1 MILPILEF
9 KPIYRNTIWGGTRIS
24 DLKGGALK
32 VNGIGE
38 SLELSPLEDACS
50 VVITESLKGYS
61 LNKLMMLY
69 AKEILG
75 ETLFAKYGKHFPLL
89 IKLIDATDNLSI
101 QVHPSDEEVR
111 KGSNKP
117 RGKNEAWY
125 IIDTEENADI
135 ILGLAQDTPPHELVD
150 YAISGRLTDFS
161 HHVTP
166 HKGDIFNV
174 PAGTIHAIGKG
185 TLLLEVQQPSETTYR
200 LWDYD
205 RVDKEGRS
213 RALHLNEALEVAN
226 LSQSTLRAVPYRSL
240 PNSITLM
247 LSTPHFVMEN
257 IWIKSE
263 IRDYAPPFKESCA
276 ILTAVDGECIIED
289 AHKQVLTLTKG
300 TSVLVPST
308 NMPLSFKAMKE
319 ANLVSTSLP
328 APTQP

>member
-1 MILPILEF
+1 M
-9 KPIYRNTIWGGTRIS
+9 
-24 DLKGGALK
+24 
-32 VNGIGE
+32 
-38 SLELSPLEDACS
+38 
-50 VVITESLKGYS
+50 
-61 LNKLMMLY
+61 
-69 AKEILG
+69 
-75 ETLFAKYGKHFPLL
+75 
-89 IKLIDATDNLSI
+89 
-101 QVHPSDEEVR
+101 
-111 KGSNKP
+111 
-117 RGKNEAWY
+117 
-125 IIDTEENADI
+125 
-135 ILGLAQDTPPHELVD
+135 D
-150 YAISGRLTDFS
+150 YAISGRLPDFS

-174 PAGTIHAIGKG
+174 PAGTIHAVGKG
-185 TLLLEVQQPSETTYR
+185 ILLLEVQQPSETTYR

-263 IRDYAPPFKESCA
+263 IGNYAPPFKESCA
-276 ILTAVDGECIIED
+276 ILT